1 MVGKIPLLHRFFEM
15 AGMIGITKPGYRMA
29 SAGSYCCTIRDIFE
43 LDLDDRSMLDSVF
56 GPTLRNNTKERVI
69 EVNGYDGLS
78 SSEIIFTANST
89 SQAIDTVFKAL
100 IEPGDEVF
108 VTVPGWNQF
117 SEWDEDKKEYVGL
130 PHSGTKGK
138 VEILKLKMEDG
149 WAYPLEELKEKIS
162 SKTKLIVAQTPGNN
176 PTGNNFDIK
185 SICEVAEDIG
195 AYVLHDEIYRG
206 LELDAPYST
215 PTAVNL
221 YDNAVAVNS
230 FSKTLGLEGLRLG
243 WIASRNEEL
252 MSKCEDI
259 AFWSKAEQHFFL
271 EIAYHALEPSKYKK
285 LLKEK
290 RKTQKEGWF
299 IVYQWLNSNSDIFEW
314 VPPEAAYIAFPKFNL
329 KIDSWSLCEKLLNEY
344 NVLVVP
350 GICYGF
356 DDHIR
361 IGVGKTTAD
370 RVVRGLMQI
379 DKCLETYVRTH
390 RANEV
395 QHSRNVD

>member
-29 SAGSYCCTIRDIFE
+29 SAGSYCCTIRDIFK

-69 EVNGYDGLS
+69 EVNGYDSLS
-78 SSEIIFTANST
+78 SSNILFTANST
-89 SQAIDTVFKAL
+89 SQAIDIVFKAL

-108 VTVPGWNQF
+108 VTVPGWPQF

-138 VEILKLKMEDG
+138 VETLKLKMEDK

-162 SKTKLIVAQTPGNN
+162 SKTKLIVAQTPGHN
-176 PTGNNFDIK
+176 PTGKNFDIK

-215 PTAVNL
+215 QSAVNL
-221 YDNAVAVNS
+221 YDKAVAVNS

-243 WIASRNEEL
+243 WIASSNKEL
-252 MSKCEDI
+252 VSKCEEV
-259 AFWSKAEQHFFL
+259 AFWAKCQHHFST

-285 LLKEK
+285 LLNE
-290 RKTQKEGWF
+290 RRNIQEECWF
-299 IVYQWLNSNSDIFEW
+299 MVSKWINSNNDIFEW
-314 VPPEAAYIAFPKFNL
+314 VPPEAAYIAFPKFKLN
-329 KIDSWSLCEKLLNEY
+329 IDSWPLCERLLKDY
-344 NVLVVP
+344 KVLVVP

-370 RVVRGLMQI
+370 RVVRGLAQI
-379 DKCLETYVRTH
+379 DKGIKLFR
-390 RANEV
+390 
-395 QHSRNVD
+395 